1 MKSRLVKELKDK
13 YNVRRIAGKKTET
26 YSFYD
31 LCYYLK
37 LAEQGEVLK

>member
-1 MKSRLVKELKDK
+1 MKSKLVKELKEK
-13 YNVRRIAGKKTET
+13 YNVRRIAGRKTES

-37 LAEQGEVLK
+37 LAEQGEVIK

>member
-1 MKSRLVKELKDK
+1 MKGRLVKELKDK
-13 YNVRRIAGKKTET
+13 YNVRRIAGKKVEN

-37 LAEQGEVLK
+37 QAEQGLQIK

>member
-13 YNVRRIAGKKTET
+13 YNVRRIAGRKTES

-37 LAEQGEVLK
+37 LVEKGEVIK

>member
-37 LAEQGEVLK
+37 LAERGEVLK

>member
-1 MKSRLVKELKDK
+1 MKSRLLMDLKDK
-13 YNVRRIAGKKTET
+13 YNVRRIEGKKVES

-37 LAEQGEVLK
+37 LAEQGEDIK